1 MWINSIWDLN
11 CPCYSSRLLLFL
23 SYEKKRKNKH
33 KFERDE
39 KDILCTKIALRAF
52 ALPNFPSHGIFLR
65 AASHPLG
72 SFWGLQLLEYEVE
85 CRCTLF
91 ICPEIICSRFVV
103 WNICRP
109 STHFPFEDRK
119 VACREATCQCQRIWT
134 LLLFQCRPQ
143 WPWMK
148 TKYLVIV
155 VFSITVSPL
164 MVWIRGLIFSNFLK
178 KLKSNVI
185 CGYAYAIL
193 PV

>member
-1 MWINSIWDLN
+1 M
-11 CPCYSSRLLLFL
+11 
-23 SYEKKRKNKH
+23 KRKEIINTNLNVMRKI
-33 KFERDE
+33 FCAQRLPWGPL
-39 KDILCTKIALRAF
+39 LCQI
-52 ALPNFPSHGIFLR
+52 SHPMGSFWG

-72 SFWGLQLLEYEVE
+72 SFWGLHLLEYEVE

-91 ICPEIICSRFVV
+91 ISSEIIRSRFVV

-148 TKYLVIV
+148 TKYLVMAEKWE
-155 VFSITVSPL
+155 L
-164 MVWIRGLIFSNFLK
+164 LIFELFNLSNGI
-178 KLKSNVI
+178 NDW
-185 CGYAYAIL
+185 GY
-193 PV
+193 

>member
-1 MWINSIWDLN
+1 MDRIMLIFFLNSFMWINSIWDLN

-72 SFWGLQLLEYEVE
+72 SFWGLHLLEYEVE

-148 TKYLVIV
+148 TKYLVMAEKWQL
-155 VFSITVSPL
+155 SIFEL
-164 MVWIRGLIFSNFLK
+164 FNLSNGI
-178 KLKSNVI
+178 NYW
-185 CGYAYAIL
+185 GY
-193 PV
+193 

>member
-1 MWINSIWDLN
+1 MWINSIWDFN

-23 SYEKKRKNKH
+23 SYEKKRNNKH

-52 ALPNFPSHGIFLR
+52 ALPNFPSLGIFLR

-72 SFWGLQLLEYEVE
+72 SFWGLHLLEYEVE

-91 ICPEIICSRFVV
+91 ICPEIIRSRFVV

-119 VACREATCQCQRIWT
+119 VACQEATCQCQRIWT
-134 LLLFQCRPQ
+134 FYYSRAGFNGLEWKRNIWWWQKNDNFQ
-143 WPWMK
+143 
-148 TKYLVIV
+148 
-155 VFSITVSPL
+155 
-164 MVWIRGLIFSNFLK
+164 FLNC
-178 KLKSNVI
+178 ST
-185 CGYAYAIL
+185 YQRD
-193 PV
+193 